1 MDLRKRSWSSGENHP
16 CFFCGTQKKG
26 SMDMTMKKLI
36 IYVLLIAVMALVLY
50 GITTNGFGPLVERAG
65 AQFDEVMLLIGF
77 GDDGGSEGDCLKPFP
92 EEIKGAGNGVV
103 TICKTYCKVDMDGG
117 EGIYSV
123 RSDNLDK
130 LYSYETYYK
139 VTMTRDAGFGGAYL
153 FFRYSDILNY
163 WEWTSLS
170 LSLLDFS
177 TKFVFWCPV
186 SLNSCKKD
194 GDSMF
199 AINRFRDDYFTD
211 LKKKDKVSGHGF
223 FEGKISTQE
232 SEGNTVE
239 SFEDWVDIT
248 QELVEVSDA
257 KINEL
262 NSWRDI
268 RASISNVTDT
278 LKIPT
283 TLYLTLKCSNVVSFT
298 KDGFMIQCGN
308 LYYFF
313 DGTSLYL
320 GKRTAHEVPGYAPIV
335 DYELE
340 KAGTSGDES
349 KLLSKFKE
357 LVKELKYEGGPMF
370 LIKDGLNILLGSG
383 NYAVDGVGDF
393 YVKNSSGWQKVPGGS
408 LDKNNIAK
416 KKELKLIYNFL
427 KTKC

>member
-139 VTMTRDAGFGGAYL
+139 VRMFAGNGWTEQILY
-153 FFRYSDILNY
+153 FRWNDVLGF
-163 WEWTSLS
+163 WEWSYL
-170 LSLLDFS
+170 
-177 TKFVFWCPV
+177 
-186 SLNSCKKD
+186 KD
-194 GDSMF
+194 GWALVSTTSYKTAVKHYNIRAND
-199 AINRFRDDYFTD
+199 RF
-211 LKKKDKVSGHGF
+211 KKEYLSFLETKDKVSGHGF
-223 FEGKISTQE
+223 FKGKIATQDDDKNE
-232 SEGNTVE
+232 VKAIK
-239 SFEDWVDIT
+239 DWVDIT

-268 RASISNVTDT
+268 RASISNITDT